1 MKHIKFKDNEDL
13 QFFMNMPNV
22 TANKFAYRHIAGAV
36 KELIRLNPWRMDAML
51 KNEAVPSSKSSST
64 PCLLFTKSMS
74 AIEAAT
80 VPVKFI
86 KVHKIVHAIMY
97 HNWMKN

>member
-1 MKHIKFKDNEDL
+1 
-13 QFFMNMPNV
+13 
-22 TANKFAYRHIAGAV
+22 
-36 KELIRLNPWRMDAML
+36 ML

-86 KVHKIVHAIMY
+86 KVHKMVHDIMY
-97 HNWMKN
+97 HN